1 MGNYR
6 SQYEKYYGSI
16 KKKAHI
22 STKSKE
28 FGLYSRTRNSKN
40 GLNRIVDKLI
50 KQLVGAFFLLGFLMI
65 IKYMNVEGA
74 RSVYSFS
81 KDALNYNLDIK
92 ETIRTIS
99 FPVIDEY
106 KKKLLEAVEYNM
118 K

>member
-22 STKSKE
+22 STESKE
-28 FGLYSRTRNSKN
+28 FGLHSRTKNSKN

-65 IKYMNVEGA
+65 IKYINLEEA

-81 KDALNYNLDIK
+81 KDAVNYKLDIK
-92 ETIRTIS
+92 ETVTTIS
-99 FPVIDEY
+99 LPVIDEY
-106 KKKLLEAVEYNM
+106 KKKLLEAIEYNM